1 MLDYSGCWQWF
12 QFLIKYINYEIL
24 LQRIASLCPTRE
36 WFVLQLTGELY
47 RVHLQLI
54 RKEGEG
60 AGRRVPLADAR
71 GPCGAKAGRK
81 IMLQPK
87 PQARREDVCS
97 IRCLCGPPCRRSVCD
112 ILDQGLWTLRFFNTC
127 SHLKGHTSATSA
139 SKLSISTPSSRKPS
153 VIPSDVQSL
162 NQLH

>member
-54 RKEGEG
+54 RKEEEG
-60 AGRRVPLADAR
+60 AGGGYPWLTQGDHLVPKLD
-71 GPCGAKAGRK
+71 GRSCSS
-81 IMLQPK
+81 QSPK
-87 PQARREDVCS
+87 PGGKVSVQYVACVVPPAGEVFVTSWTRA
-97 IRCLCGPPCRRSVCD
+97 CGHCA
-112 ILDQGLWTLRFFNTC
+112 FNTC
-127 SHLKGHTSATSA
+127 SHLKGLPSTTSA
-139 SKLSISTPSSRKPS
+139 STLSISTPSSRKPS
-153 VIPSDVQSL
+153 VIPSDVQNL